1 MTKKELIE
9 NVAKAT
15 EMDQTTVG
23 VVVNEMFDQLKSAF
37 ISGEKLEFRG
47 FGVFRVQQCAPKP
60 ARIIATG
67 ERIVVP
73 ARKKIKFEASDEV
86 LRELNY

>member
-1 MTKKELIE
+1 MTKKELTE

-23 VVVNEMFDQLKSAF
+23 VVVNEMFNQLKSAF

-47 FGVFRVQQCAPKP
+47 FGVFRVQHCAPKP
-60 ARIIATG
+60 ARIITTG

-73 ARKKIKFEASDEV
+73 ARKKIKFEASPEI
-86 LRELNY
+86 LKELNH

>member
-1 MTKKELIE
+1 MTRKELIE
-9 NVAKAT
+9 RVAEAT

-23 VVVNEMFDQLKSAF
+23 VVVNEMFNQLKSGF

-47 FGVFRVQQCAPKP
+47 FGVFRVQNCAPKP

-73 ARKKIKFEASDEV
+73 ARKKIKFEASPEV
-86 LRELNY
+86 LKQLNH